1 MRMWNLSRERQTP
14 LPGRRDLVLRDL
26 LAQADGD
33 ERACPRRVS
42 TCSILAIDEE
52 DDLAALFKG
61 IARIKGTSL
70 EASA

>member
-1 MRMWNLSRERQTP
+1 MTWFCVISSRKPTATR
-14 LPGRRDLVLRDL
+14 G
-26 LAQADGD
+26 
-33 ERACPRRVS
+33 ACPRRVS